1 MMMGW
6 PFIYI
11 YLYNFYTMLP
21 CFLEINGCFKG
32 RIPQIYWTNKFNQIW
47 GFEEQTMVNRVTAWR
62 DSLAQHR
69 YMGMRG
75 WTRHVWSFSWYQF
88 VSGMCQSRYCLMNQQ
103 RIVRVQSLICCS
115 AWSGA
120 WRSAVCFLQMNSKGA
135 FYKRSFQPT
144 DLASKS
150 WWITCGVY
158 FSQLWNIS
166 HFNLVMTNIAMENP
180 PIFNR

>member
-1 MMMGW
+1 
-6 PFIYI
+6 
-11 YLYNFYTMLP
+11 
-21 CFLEINGCFKG
+21 
-32 RIPQIYWTNKFNQIW
+32 
-47 GFEEQTMVNRVTAWR
+47 
-62 DSLAQHR
+62 
-69 YMGMRG
+69 
-75 WTRHVWSFSWYQF
+75 
-88 VSGMCQSRYCLMNQQ
+88 
-103 RIVRVQSLICCS
+103 
-115 AWSGA
+115 
-120 WRSAVCFLQMNSKGA
+120 LQMNSKGA

>member
-1 MMMGW
+1 
-6 PFIYI
+6 
-11 YLYNFYTMLP
+11 MLP

-62 DSLAQHR
+62 DSLAHHR

-120 WRSAVCFLQMNSKGA
+120 WRSAVFCRWIARVHFT
-135 FYKRSFQPT
+135 RE
-144 DLASKS
+144 ASS
-150 WWITCGVY
+150 RLIWQASHGESPVV
-158 FSQLWNIS
+158 FIS
-166 HFNLVMTNIAMENP
+166 HSYGTSAISIWLWPT
-180 PIFNR
+180 